1 MSAPY
6 SIQFTQNSKG
16 EIIEVLVQVMTGF
29 MKPNNFVRLSSIPNF
44 STLEE
49 FEAVV
54 LDSMPEKAIAKKFP
68 TEQSKLD
75 AVEQEVLSSEVHA
88 KIIELL
94 QTPENAQ
101 LFADL
106 LAANADTYYMEFCNQ
121 FDLIPPRLKELWG
134 IVVSESLNTD
144 EPVQE

>member
-1 MSAPY
+1 MAAPY
-6 SIQFTQNSKG
+6 SIQFSQNEEG
-16 EIIEVLVQVMTGF
+16 RVVEVLVQVMTGF

-49 FEAVV
+49 FETKV
-54 LDSMPEKAIAKKFP
+54 LDSMSEKAIAKKFP

-75 AVEQEVLSSEVHA
+75 LIEQEILSSEVHS

-101 LFADL
+101 LFADM
-106 LAANADTYYMEFCNQ
+106 LAANANTYYMDFCNH
-121 FDLIPPRLKELWG
+121 FDLIPPRLKQLWG
-134 IVVSESLNTD
+134 IIVAEKLNSD
-144 EPVQE
+144 EAVQE